1 MSSQEEVDA
10 FDQDITELTVN
21 LLIKGDDINDL
32 SPLSNLI
39 SISGYL
45 NILDNPLL
53 SNIDGLFNLTHV
65 GNSLRIWDNIS
76 LTNIDGLSSLQSIG
90 GRIWIEN
97 NDMLTNIDGL
107 ENLMSLDSELRII
120 DNDLLS
126 NIDGLN
132 NLTIIPGSCTIENN
146 QALSNIDGLSGVS
159 EMGSAILS
167 IKNNNVL
174 TNINGLIGFSSIHSL
189 HITSNLTLENIDGL
203 SNLTTIHNLLILSGN
218 ELLENID
225 GLSNLSSIGGIS
237 MSGNNSLRDIDGL
250 TNLTSVEVDLF
261 IQSHVKLQNIDGLS
275 SVTSVG
281 DRLLI
286 RYNEELKNVDGFINL
301 ISVGSSINLFQNDR
315 LNNLD
320 GFSNLISVGGNFI
333 IESNQSLSNCCA
345 IKDLLDNQ
353 DVTIGGNITL
363 ENNNTGCETEQE
375 VIDANCRDYL
385 FGEIFYDKNQN
396 KIKDQNEYGI
406 KGIDITNEI
415 GNQKYGS
422 NQQGRFGLRGE
433 SGVTYLLSP
442 ELELDWQIT
451 TDSASYSF
459 TFDPDNK
466 PELIFGLFHN
476 NPEPSCDISI
486 TSEFT
491 RCNTEVQYYVNV
503 YNDGFTTNRGE
514 VHIELDPNVSLVSS
528 SVELQEIEGKFVYYF
543 DTLYPFQNLEFTML
557 LDMPTEQFTGEIINV
572 AGEVFYDIENEL
584 VSQDSTDYQ
593 SIVLCSYD
601 PNDKL
606 VSPVGVKDQNYTLHN
621 TELQYTVRFQNTG
634 NAAAIDVTILDTLSE
649 KLDLETFNV
658 VSSSFPVNTSLS
670 DRAVEFY
677 FQDIWL
683 IDSLTNEPESHGYV
697 SYTIQPKTDLPEET
711 EIENTAHII
720 FDFNPAIITNTT
732 KNTMVENLPSCPTSV
747 DDEDILSFSISPNP
761 FQDRFDISIEHG
773 QATTISLFDINGQL
787 ISSRKVSGSN
797 HTLSLLAYPT
807 GIYILKLKDLS
818 GKSSTQKIVK
828 I

>member
-1 MSSQEEVDA
+1 LSSQEEVDA

-167 IKNNNVL
+167 IK
-174 TNINGLIGFSSIHSL
+174 S
-189 HITSNLTLENIDGL
+189 
-203 SNLTTIHNLLILSGN
+203 
-218 ELLENID
+218 
-225 GLSNLSSIGGIS
+225 GIS

-634 NAAAIDVTILDTLSE
+634 NAAASELHDT
-649 KLDLETFNV
+649 T
-658 VSSSFPVNTSLS
+658 
-670 DRAVEFY
+670 
-677 FQDIWL
+677 
-683 IDSLTNEPESHGYV
+683 
-697 SYTIQPKTDLPEET
+697 
-711 EIENTAHII
+711 
-720 FDFNPAIITNTT
+720 
-732 KNTMVENLPSCPTSV
+732 
-747 DDEDILSFSISPNP
+747 
-761 FQDRFDISIEHG
+761 
-773 QATTISLFDINGQL
+773 
-787 ISSRKVSGSN
+787 
-797 HTLSLLAYPT
+797 
-807 GIYILKLKDLS
+807 
-818 GKSSTQKIVK
+818 
-828 I
+828 